1 MSLIPPTPSRFAVLP
16 DDDPTDF
23 TPKPDK
29 NAKKKAKKAAANE
42 ANKSG
47 KPAKAKAKSSND
59 GDLKAAAFGTKSKGS
74 KNKKNNKNSEKKD
87 EEAFQEWK
95 EKDKKVCVFYTLLSQ
110 MCYPLFHRA
119 SACGRDIHGRL
130 GEGATSVQGG
140 LRSHREQEASCHREC
155 CAHHHVAKER

>member
-29 NAKKKAKKAAANE
+29 NAKKKAKKAAAANE
-42 ANKSG
+42 ANNKSG
-47 KPAKAKAKSSND
+47 KPAKAKARSSND

-74 KNKKNNKNSEKKD
+74 KNKKNNRNSSEKKD

-95 EKDKKVCVFYTLLSQ
+95 EKDKKVCVFLVILRGELAATQ
-110 MCYPLFHRA
+110 
-119 SACGRDIHGRL
+119 HGRFL
-130 GEGATSVQGG
+130 TPNFGSIFYY
-140 LRSHREQEASCHREC
+140 
-155 CAHHHVAKER
+155 KKF